1 MENKGVR
8 FFEFGEFRID
18 TRRRILTKNEQTIQ
32 MQNRHFELLLVL
44 VKDAGQ
50 ILSQDE
56 LIDSVWNGAFIEQSN
71 LKKGISALRHI
82 LGESPNDSEFIKT
95 IPRKG
100 YSFVASVQEFADET
114 PSEIPKT
121 ELEITNNQ
129 SEKDQISTK
138 PKFKTK
144 YLLILIL
151 IPIIALI
158 FFGWRFYRSNS
169 SNIDL
174 SRLRI
179 EPLTAL
185 GTVAGSDISRNGE
198 YILFGAIEDR
208 LHSIWIK
215 HLPTGKITPL
225 LKPQKARIYAATF
238 APDNESV
245 YLWLFF
251 DDEKNKSGIYKIA
264 LAGGEPQKV
273 SEKNTGID
281 FSPDGKRIAYRLSN
295 INEKGENGLFTANPD
310 FSNEKLVFS
319 FNPTEFVVQDH
330 KWSPDG
336 LYLTYVARTI
346 KNNQRRFFIGQI
358 PAEGG
363 AERFI
368 VPPRAESIWGIDWF
382 PDGKGL
388 AVTAIDP
395 NTLLTQVW
403 YLSYPSADWQR
414 LTTDLTSYSYAKVTP
429 DGKSV
434 IAPQQRD
441 IFNLWIGQ
449 NDGQNFRQVTF
460 DTIRYELDM
469 SWMNEETILFSA
481 SSGNNIEIWKMQAD
495 GSNRQQLTNDPAKD
509 ITPKA
514 TPDGKKILFISNR
527 SGMRQVWQMDA
538 DGNNPR
544 QITNSAV
551 EVQNFSILS
560 DGNSIVYEVWVSAQ
574 ETVLFKKAIDGN
586 EIKQLPIP
594 APYSWNISSDGKMI
608 AFEARTDK
616 GMKVR
621 ISPLEQNSLIKEF
634 DLGSFDKFVWSKDGK
649 GLFYDNNSKVDQIMF
664 QPIEGGAPKQ
674 ITNFN
679 TDDNIWNFD
688 LSPNGNQIVA
698 RRVRQYF
705 DLMQIKLN

>member
-1 MENKGVR
+1 M
-8 FFEFGEFRID
+8 
-18 TRRRILTKNEQTIQ
+18 TKNEQIIQ
-32 MQNRHFELLLVL
+32 MQNRHFELLLAL

-56 LIDSVWNGAFIEQSN
+56 LIDEVWKGAFIEQSN

-100 YSFVASVQEFADET
+100 YSFVASVRVFADET
-114 PSEIPKT
+114 VSEIPKN
-121 ELEITNNQ
+121 EIEISNPQTAL
-129 SEKDQISTK
+129 KLISTK
-138 PKFKTK
+138 PKYASK
-144 YLLILIL
+144 YLLILVL
-151 IPIIALI
+151 IPLVALI
-158 FFGWRFYRSNS
+158 FFGWRFYRSN
-169 SNIDL
+169 NPTIDL
-174 SRLRI
+174 NRLQI
-179 EPLTAL
+179 EPLTSL

-238 APDNESV
+238 SPDNESV
-245 YLWLFF
+245 VLWLYFEE
-251 DDEKNKSGIYKIA
+251 EKNKSGIFKIP
-264 LAGGEPQKV
+264 LTSGEPQKI

-281 FSPDGKRIAYRLSN
+281 FSPDGKRIAYRLTN

-310 FSNEKLVFS
+310 FSDEKLVLS
-319 FNPTEFVVQDH
+319 FNPTEFVMQEH

-368 VPPRAESIWGIDWF
+368 VPPRVDSIWGLDWF
-382 PDGKGL
+382 PDGRGL
-388 AVTAIDP
+388 AVTAIDS
-395 NTLLTQVW
+395 NTLLPQIW
-403 YLSYPSADWQR
+403 YLSYPAGEWQR
-414 LTTDLTSYSYAKVTP
+414 LTNDLTSYTYAQVMP
-429 DGKSV
+429 DGKGIIV
-434 IAPQQRD
+434 PQQRD
-441 IFNLWIGQ
+441 IFNLWVGQ
-449 NDGQNFRQVTF
+449 GDGQNFRQITS
-460 DTIRYELDM
+460 DTIRYELNA
-469 SWMNEETILFSA
+469 SWLNEDTILFAASA
-481 SSGNNIEIWKMQAD
+481 GNNIEIWSMGSD
-495 GSNRQQLTNDPAKD
+495 GSNRKQLTNDPAKD
-509 ITPKA
+509 TAPKA

-527 SGMRQVWQMDA
+527 SGMRQVWQMDS

-551 EVQNFSILS
+551 EVQDFSILT
-560 DGNSIVYEVWVSAQ
+560 DGNSILYEVWLSSL
-574 ETVLFKKAIDGN
+574 ETVLFKKNIEGN

-594 APYSWNISSDGKMI
+594 APYSWNVSPDGKMI
-608 AFEARTDK
+608 AFAAQTDN

-621 ISPLEQNSLIKEF
+621 ISLLEQNAVIREF
-634 DLGSFDKFVWSKDGK
+634 DFGSFDKFVWSKDGK
-649 GLFYDNNSKVDQIMF
+649 GLFFDNNNKIDQIMF

-679 TDDNIWNFD
+679 TDENIWNFD
-688 LSPNGNQIVA
+688 LSPTGKQIVA